1 MTDSKPL
8 DKWTVKELSQELK
21 SRGLPDK
28 GLKAELLQRLKEA
41 MAASQP
47 SQGEAGSAAPA
58 AEQQQDAPPPQAAG
72 DQQQQKEEQ
81 PQSEQPQQ
89 KEEQPQPEQPQQEE
103 QQPQQEQMDTDA
115 VKDQGA
121 AAPAGAGEG
130 EQGQQQQGGGAEEPQ
145 QAPAEPAAGGEGAK
159 EEPQQPQDGQQ
170 QQQQQQQLTTPA
182 KPAEPKP
189 DLGPEEWE
197 TMDVPEYWRPLPLVR
212 VRNIPPTATTEDVK
226 VAIEAHGL
234 TVKSVVFNPDEKQ
247 KDADTQ
253 VALVRFPPLPLPWKL
268 TEEDLAAPLLPE
280 LQHPEPAAEKKEGE
294 GAPEV
299 KKEGEDVKKEGEE
312 AKQEEV
318 KKEGE
323 EVKKEGTADVK
334 MDGAAEEKKEGE
346 GAAAQEKKEDK
357 GAAGEAPKTAPA
369 VEEEKK
375 KEVLPAASPAKPIV
389 VQPAKPLPDGRKEGD
404 VFTFAHFVAT
414 RLMQRRLAVGEK
426 AVALDAPMLD
436 LTLFLGNLSE
446 GMEDAKLQEEMAKYG
461 ELERCFVMRNKEG
474 VSKGY
479 GFAEFVV
486 PAPCVKA
493 RKELEQQQRQ
503 APVEGSRAD
512 SGRLLSPG
520 ILCV

>member
-1 MTDSKPL
+1 MWVLQNGHKLPAHPL
-8 DKWTVKELSQELK
+8 APSAMSTN
-21 SRGLPDK
+21 
-28 GLKAELLQRLKEA
+28 ALLARMCA
-41 MAASQP
+41 HARTHTHTCTYVRTHIHT
-47 SQGEAGSAAPA
+47 
-58 AEQQQDAPPPQAAG
+58 PPT
-72 DQQQQKEEQ
+72 
-81 PQSEQPQQ
+81 S
-89 KEEQPQPEQPQQEE
+89 
-103 QQPQQEQMDTDA
+103 
-115 VKDQGA
+115 
-121 AAPAGAGEG
+121 
-130 EQGQQQQGGGAEEPQ
+130 
-145 QAPAEPAAGGEGAK
+145 
-159 EEPQQPQDGQQ
+159 
-170 QQQQQQQLTTPA
+170 LT
-182 KPAEPKP
+182 
-189 DLGPEEWE
+189 LL
-197 TMDVPEYWRPLPLVR
+197 MQ

-426 AVALDAPMLD
+426 
-436 LTLFLGNLSE
+436 
-446 GMEDAKLQEEMAKYG
+446 
-461 ELERCFVMRNKEG
+461 
-474 VSKGY
+474 
-479 GFAEFVV
+479 
-486 PAPCVKA
+486 
-493 RKELEQQQRQ
+493 
-503 APVEGSRAD
+503 
-512 SGRLLSPG
+512 
-520 ILCV
+520 